1 MGSSTVLVE
10 LAPQGG
16 FRPVKLAGDW
26 LETIYDQSVGFKSGP
41 RHGWLHKNSRRTYMN
56 GNMKFAGLVTF
67 FGAKRNSAQ
76 PTFLHEEFGKL
87 CELQSFLKN
96 PMLNNF
102 R

>member
-1 MGSSTVLVE
+1 MNLVGARGFSTF
-10 LAPQGG
+10 ARRSGNPT
-16 FRPVKLAGDW
+16 K
-26 LETIYDQSVGFKSGP
+26 TIFVNQAIF
-41 RHGWLHKNSRRTYMN
+41 YMN

-76 PTFLHEEFGKL
+76 LTFLHEEFGKL